1 MSPSIAEAQDK
12 AQEILRKRAQ
22 YVGPNVALNYATP
35 LHIVR
40 GEGCFLYDGA
50 GRRYLD
56 CVNNV
61 AHVGHCHPEVAA
73 ATCAQLQTLN
83 TNCRYLHDN
92 YTDYCEAL
100 TATMPQPLEVTY
112 MVCSGSEANDLAL
125 RIARAA
131 TGGAT
136 HVAVIDGAYHGHV
149 GSLIDISPYKF
160 NNPGG
165 TGKPSH
171 VHVLPTPD
179 VFRGT
184 GLDGRAAARAA
195 IQAAKEAGGRLCAFI
210 AESVMSC
217 AGQVGCPWSRRAA
230 SPRVSQVIFPEG
242 WLQAVYDEMH
252 AAGVVCI
259 ADEVQVGFGRVGRAF
274 WGFEL
279 SGVVPD
285 IVTVGKPMGNGFP
298 MGALITRWVRVIVRC
313 WNAPHVHTTSHRIA
327 DAFNNGMEY
336 FATYGGCTAAGATGL
351 AVLRVLRQERLQER
365 AVETGA
371 YLLDKLRTLQQVR
384 LCARRVTHAAV
395 MNNRRCTPT
404 YWAMCVVSA

>member
-1 MSPSIAEAQDK
+1 
-12 AQEILRKRAQ
+12 
-22 YVGPNVALNYATP
+22 
-35 LHIVR
+35 
-40 GEGCFLYDGA
+40 
-50 GRRYLD
+50 
-56 CVNNV
+56 
-61 AHVGHCHPEVAA
+61 
-73 ATCAQLQTLN
+73 
-83 TNCRYLHDN
+83 
-92 YTDYCEAL
+92 
-100 TATMPQPLEVTY
+100 

-165 TGKPSH
+165 AGRPSH

-179 VFRGT
+179 VYRGT

-195 IQAAKEAGGRLCAFI
+195 IQAAKEAGGRLSAFI

-217 AGQVGCPWSRRAA
+217 AGQVLWCFFDRFGTPKHECVKPPS
-230 SPRVSQVIFPEG
+230 VLQVIFPDG
-242 WLQAVYDEMH
+242 WLRAVYDEMH

-259 ADEVQVGFGRVGRAF
+259 ADEVQVGFGRVGRCF

-298 MGALITRWVRVIVRC
+298 MGALITRCV
-313 WNAPHVHTTSHRIA
+313 
-327 DAFNNGMEY
+327 
-336 FATYGGCTAAGATGL
+336 GA
-351 AVLRVLRQERLQER
+351 
-365 AVETGA
+365 
-371 YLLDKLRTLQQVR
+371 
-384 LCARRVTHAAV
+384 
-395 MNNRRCTPT
+395 
-404 YWAMCVVSA
+404 CVCV